1 MKSLV
6 LVLALVSA
14 ARAPAAD
21 IPLTLAEAQ
30 RRAVER
36 SMQVVAQEAAIS
48 ASRHMAAAA
57 GHLPDPTFRAG
68 LENVPVTGQDRFNLN
83 SDSMTMLRV
92 GLMQEITGSD
102 KLRLRSERFE
112 LEAEKSE
119 VERNATLA
127 SIQRDS
133 AIAWLDRYYAD
144 AMVRLVGEQIAQS
157 KLEIEAADGA
167 YRAGRGTQMD
177 VFNARSNLASLED
190 RASEARRRL
199 ANSRVALARW
209 IGDEALRPLAGKPP
223 LDTTRIHGHHLPT
236 ELASHPMVALLS
248 RQEQI
253 ATIDARLA
261 TANRSADW
269 SLEVAYQSRGS
280 PYSDMVS
287 VGVSIPLQWDHAN
300 RQDEEIASKVAL
312 ADQARALREEALR
325 AHLAEVEAAIAEWD
339 DDRSR
344 LGRYEAEIVP
354 LARERSDAALAAY
367 RGAKASLADVLAARR
382 SEIDTR
388 AQALQLEADAAR
400 LWAQL
405 NFLDPDESLLP
416 AGMAGSREVKP

>member
-1 MKSLV
+1 
-6 LVLALVSA
+6 
-14 ARAPAAD
+14 
-21 IPLTLAEAQ
+21 
-30 RRAVER
+30 
-36 SMQVVAQEAAIS
+36 MQVVAQEAAIS

-157 KLEIEAADGA
+157 KLEIEAADSA

-209 IGDEALRPLAGKPP
+209 IGDEALRPLADKPA

-325 AHLAEVEAAIAEWD
+325 AHLAEVEAAIGEWD
-339 DDRSR
+339 DDRAR
-344 LGRYEAEIVP
+344 LGRYEAEIIP

-400 LWAQL
+400 LWARL
-405 NFLDPDESLLP
+405 NFLDADESLLP